1 MITEALTI
9 AAPTGWGSELDPRS
23 KKVLDSVFATLTPKN
38 LKNIENAKYFNGG
51 NVGVSFNI
59 KGRKLPQWNLIYKP
73 SRMGSDDLVRGTLI
87 LQATGDYNP
96 TEMLRA
102 PDSLNAVFPSPAD
115 LGKMARTLNSI
126 AAVTK

>member
-9 AAPTGWGSELDPRS
+9 AAPTGYGSELDPRS
-23 KKVLDSVFATLTPKN
+23 KKVLDSVFATLAPKY

-59 KGRKLPQWNLIYKP
+59 KGRKTPQWNLMFKAP
-73 SRMGSDDLVRGTLI
+73 RMGSDDIVRGTLI

-96 TEMLRA
+96 TELIRS
-102 PDSLNAVFPSPAD
+102 PDSLNAAFPSPAD
-115 LGKMARTLNSI
+115 LGKMAKTLTSI